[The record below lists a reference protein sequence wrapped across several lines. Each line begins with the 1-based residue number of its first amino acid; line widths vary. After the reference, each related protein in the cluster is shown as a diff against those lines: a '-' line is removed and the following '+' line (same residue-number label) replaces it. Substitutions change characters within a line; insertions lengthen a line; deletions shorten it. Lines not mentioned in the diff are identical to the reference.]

1 MRKNIV
7 LFLATIGLVFT
18 AIPAAISQVGIG
30 VGPGGVDVRVG
41 ERDRGYRGDR
51 GYRRGRG
58 RGCRTIVERHRRWD
72 GTVVTRR
79 VERC

>member
-1 MRKNIV
+1 MRKRIV
-7 LFLATIGLVFT
+7 LCLATIALVFT
-18 AIPAAISQVGIG
+18 ALPAAFSQVGVGI
-30 VGPGGVDVRVG
+30 GPGGVDVRVG
-41 ERDRGYRGDR
+41 ERGHGRGYRGR

-58 RGCRTIVERHRRWD
+58 CRTITERYRRPN

>member
-18 AIPAAISQVGIG
+18 AIPAAISQVGFG

-41 ERDRGYRGDR
+41 ERDRGYRA
-51 GYRRGRG
+51 
-58 RGCRTIVERHRRWD
+58 
-72 GTVVTRR
+72 
-79 VERC
+79 